1 MAKGDNGN
9 GGAKGA
15 TLDAVVFGY
24 AAQLPAELVEKYGVE
39 RFSQAK
45 YGGEEIDE
53 RGQRW
58 VTVRMPIG
66 PTVGRSGDTVVAIT
80 LVRQSDGYAVARL
93 EMPVKVAGQYVA
105 ETSDPEPKAF
115 AIDQAQRKLAESV
128 EG

>member
-9 GGAKGA
+9 GAKGA

-24 AAQLPAELVEKYGVE
+24 AAQLPAELVERYGVE
-39 RFSQAK
+39 RFTQVK
-45 YGGEEIDE
+45 FGGEEVDE

-58 VTVRMPIG
+58 VSVRMPLG
-66 PTVGRSGDTVVAIT
+66 PSIARSGDTVVAIA

-115 AIDQAQRKLAESV
+115 AVDQAQRKLAESV